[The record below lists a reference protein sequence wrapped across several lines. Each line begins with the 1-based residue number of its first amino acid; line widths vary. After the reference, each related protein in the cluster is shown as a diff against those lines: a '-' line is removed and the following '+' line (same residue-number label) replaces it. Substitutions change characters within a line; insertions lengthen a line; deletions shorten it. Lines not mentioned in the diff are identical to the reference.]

1 MYNFGNMNRDQHQGR
16 DDDDQ
21 PEQSGPSGSGPIG
34 WVLILIIVL
43 VIGIYLYFRNLP
55 EKEPASSV
63 NNSAPARNQNNTA
76 NRTKPE
82 SANRPARSGQQG
94 R

>member
-21 PEQSGPSGSGPIG
+21 PEHSGHSGSGVFG

-43 VIGIYLYFRNLP
+43 VIGGFLYFRNLP
-55 EKEPASSV
+55 ENEPASSV
-63 NNSAPARNQNNTA
+63 KTSVPARNQNTTA
-76 NRTKPE
+76 NRTE
-82 SANRPARSGQQG
+82 QGSANRPTRSGRPG

>member
-21 PEQSGPSGSGPIG
+21 PEQAGPSGSGAFG
-34 WVLILIIVL
+34 WVLILIIAL
-43 VIGIYLYFRNLP
+43 VIGGFLYIRNLP
-55 EKEPASSV
+55 GTEPSPSV
-63 NNSAPARNQNNTA
+63 SNSAPARNQNNRA
-76 NRTKPE
+76 NRTEQE

>member
-21 PEQSGPSGSGPIG
+21 TEQSGPSGSGAFG

-43 VIGIYLYFRNLP
+43 VIGGFLYFRNLP
-55 EKEPASSV
+55 ENEPASSV
-63 NNSAPARNQNNTA
+63 NNSASARNQNTPA
-76 NRTKPE
+76 NRTQQG
-82 SANRPARSGQQG
+82 SANKPARSGRQG